1 LSQDNIL
8 KYGYGLLSL
17 TKDELYSMDCFDFL
31 ERVEGALLWQE
42 QKDDTMLNWIAW
54 FTANQM
60 MSTGNM
66 KKGTD
71 ALKIKKGLY
80 QSAEDVA
87 EEKDNTQDKKKKDA
101 DAERDKLKARFN
113 L

>member
-1 LSQDNIL
+1 M
-8 KYGYGLLSL
+8 
-17 TKDELYSMDCFDFL
+17 TKDELYALDCFDFL
-31 ERVEGALLWQE
+31 ERVEGALLWHEYQLDE
-42 QKDDTMLNWIAW
+42 TLNNFAW

-71 ALKIKKGLY
+71 ALKLKKGLY
-80 QSAEDVA
+80 QSLEDRAEEVQA
-87 EEKDNTQDKKKKDA
+87 EEKKAIDVQ
-101 DAERDKLKARFN
+101 AEKDKLKQRFN